1 MTEKN
6 FNMHRFTH
14 AIYLNAPAE
23 LVFEYAATPSGI
35 VKWFIGKAKY
45 YYKDSNIRLGND
57 PAQKGD
63 SFLWNWLNKD
73 LELKGIVT
81 ESVINKVFQFTFSPL
96 YIVTLE
102 FHSGGNKTKLTLT
115 QEYQESAVKND
126 FNYINC
132 CACWVF
138 FLTNLK
144 SVIENGIDLRE
155 KDVND
160 DMLVNL

>member
-1 MTEKN
+1 MTEEN

-14 AIYLNAPAE
+14 AIYLNSPAGK
-23 LVFEYAATPSGI
+23 VYEYAATPSGLT
-35 VKWFIGKAKY
+35 KWFIGKAKY
-45 YYKDSNIRLGND
+45 FYKDNNIRLGNEF
-57 PAQKGD
+57 AEKGD
-63 SFLWNWLNKD
+63 SFLWTWLNKD

-81 ESVINKVFQFTFSPL
+81 ESVKDKIFQFTFSPL
-96 YIVTLE
+96 YIVTIMLLSE
-102 FHSGGNKTKLTLT
+102 GNKTKLTLS
-115 QEYQESAVKND
+115 QEYQESADRND

-144 SVIENGIDLRE
+144 SVIENNIDLRE

-160 DMLVNL
+160 EMLVNL

>member
-6 FNMHRFTH
+6 FNMSSFTH
-14 AIYLNAPAE
+14 GIYLNSPVE
-23 LVFEYAATPSGI
+23 KVFVFAATPSGI

-45 YYKDSNIRLGND
+45 YYKDMNIRLGNEFVK
-57 PAQKGD
+57 KGD
-63 SFLWNWLNKD
+63 SFLWTWLNKD

-81 ESVINKVFQFTFSPL
+81 ESVENKTFQFTFSPL
-96 YIVTLE
+96 YIVTLN
-102 FHSGGNKTKLTLT
+102 FYSQNNKTKLTLT
-115 QEYQESAVKND
+115 QEYQESATRND

-132 CACWVF
+132 CTCWVF

-155 KDVND
+155 KDIND
-160 DMLVNL
+160 EMLVNL